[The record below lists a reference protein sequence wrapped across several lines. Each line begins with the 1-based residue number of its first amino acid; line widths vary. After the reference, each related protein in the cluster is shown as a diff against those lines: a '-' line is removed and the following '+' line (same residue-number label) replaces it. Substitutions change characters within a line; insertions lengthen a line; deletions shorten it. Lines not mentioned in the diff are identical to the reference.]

1 MKRHSKSERSTTGR
15 SLRGIL
21 KANVMRQR
29 RETVYRMIAKR
40 NGGVVPCF
48 VCGTHVQFKRA
59 TLEYI
64 LPNSRGG
71 TDAIENLAI
80 SHPICNHRRGAPEVT
95 HPC

>member
-1 MKRHSKSERSTTGR
+1 MKRHSKSERRTTGR

-29 RETVYRMIAKR
+29 RETVYRTIAKR
-40 NGGVVPCF
+40 NNGIVPCF
-48 VCGTHVQFKRA
+48 VCGTHVHRKRA
-59 TLEYI
+59 TLEHI
-64 LPNSRGG
+64 LPKSRGG

-95 HPC
+95 RPC